1 MRLEQATNLCQQ
13 VNNQSSQFQMN
24 VSFSIFAIGVIH
36 NARTGY
42 TTAEHYICI
51 FKVSNGLIKVI
62 WSTSKYL
69 ANLPGDMLGVPA
81 LEMAGLRIVHLH
93 VYIRP
98 ENDGFEYIYTTS
110 KIE

>member
-1 MRLEQATNLCQQ
+1 MKNLDFLYESGGSSMNQSRLALSAWMRLEQATNLCQQ

-42 TTAEHYICI
+42 TTAEYYIYI

-62 WSTSKYL
+62 
-69 ANLPGDMLGVPA
+69 
-81 LEMAGLRIVHLH
+81 
-93 VYIRP
+93 
-98 ENDGFEYIYTTS
+98 
-110 KIE
+110 